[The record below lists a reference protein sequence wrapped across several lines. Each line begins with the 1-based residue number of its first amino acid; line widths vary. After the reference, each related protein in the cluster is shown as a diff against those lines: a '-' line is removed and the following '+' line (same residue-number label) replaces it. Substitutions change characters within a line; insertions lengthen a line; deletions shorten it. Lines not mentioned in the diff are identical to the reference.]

1 MNETVVPTSIV
12 DSNVSC
18 AVTIAPVNNHQVPFY
33 LTTATGG
40 LQEAINQNLTT
51 PQTNTIILDS
61 AFYQLVGGPTNAANI
76 ISTVQGTLRLGLMD
90 VTQVP
95 TVWYQWN
102 GSQYVRVG
110 NGGVGTGLNTLT
122 NDLVGNNATQSGAI
136 DLYDFVATG
145 LYSPQAAI
153 NAATSNGGSAIIQPS
168 AGRVAFTN
176 TGNVRV
182 QDNRADV
189 PATARGVTEFGA
201 ACDLREVFGT
211 LTSGSKT
218 FSIIDGALTS
228 ADIGKSLVAV
238 GTANGIT
245 TQFESVVVS
254 ITDSLDAVLTTAA
267 PFNQA
272 VAHEMNLGHDD
283 TAAIA
288 QGMNATP
295 GGGTLVFPQGN
306 CLTHTQILRGQS
318 PIGLGSNSLIT
329 SFPGEDIFQG
339 PDPSQGQGFSQ
350 GAAHIHDLTFLV
362 DSRIDATL
370 PWQMVNDTG
379 TTPRPALYR
388 PIAQK
393 TGVSSN
399 PLAPGWFQGHGN
411 NNGGAINGVASI
423 SAGSAV
429 MCVPTSE
436 TAPPVGEQVVF
447 PYLASVFTANVAS
460 TAGSCSAGAAALTL
474 SLPLRVCAFRT
485 TAKTTVERNPYPVA
499 DHQLGLSTPD
509 LVLG

>member
-1 MNETVVPTSIV
+1 MKTTFVLMMMLVCCGGVQAQNIEGQIVASQYGNWKVPGYAPNTYSSFAPTSCRVQGGASFFFAFNVGTPITIVDSSPAMNETVVPTSIV

-168 AGRVAFTN
+168 AGRVPFTN

-182 QDNRADV
+182 QDNRWDV
-189 PATARGVTEFGA
+189 PATARNVIE
-201 ACDLREVFGT
+201 
-211 LTSGSKT
+211 
-218 FSIIDGALTS
+218 DGAQCDVQQTES
-228 ADIGKSLVAV
+228 AL
-238 GTANGIT
+238 
-245 TQFESVVVS
+245 
-254 ITDSLDAVLTTAA
+254 
-267 PFNQA
+267 
-272 VAHEMNLGHDD
+272 
-283 TAAIA
+283 
-288 QGMNATP
+288 
-295 GGGTLVFPQGN
+295 
-306 CLTHTQILRGQS
+306 
-318 PIGLGSNSLIT
+318 
-329 SFPGEDIFQG
+329 
-339 PDPSQGQGFSQ
+339 
-350 GAAHIHDLTFLV
+350 
-362 DSRIDATL
+362 
-370 PWQMVNDTG
+370 
-379 TTPRPALYR
+379 
-388 PIAQK
+388 
-393 TGVSSN
+393 
-399 PLAPGWFQGHGN
+399 
-411 NNGGAINGVASI
+411 
-423 SAGSAV
+423 
-429 MCVPTSE
+429 
-436 TAPPVGEQVVF
+436 
-447 PYLASVFTANVAS
+447 
-460 TAGSCSAGAAALTL
+460 
-474 SLPLRVCAFRT
+474 
-485 TAKTTVERNPYPVA
+485 
-499 DHQLGLSTPD
+499 
-509 LVLG
+509 